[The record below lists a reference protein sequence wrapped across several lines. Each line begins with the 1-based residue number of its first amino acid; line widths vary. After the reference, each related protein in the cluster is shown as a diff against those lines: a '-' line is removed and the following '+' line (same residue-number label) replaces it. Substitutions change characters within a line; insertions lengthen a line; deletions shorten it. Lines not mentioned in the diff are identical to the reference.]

1 MRLKDRASRDPA
13 LECALSVLGASEEGH
28 AVISAA
34 VTPAMG
40 EVWGNLA
47 TAPPLDAAEINRRF
61 ERVAALTNSNLRRE
75 LAARADHV
83 AIDQTSFLALLF
95 DSTGC
100 SPAAIEDACDRA
112 DRGGAVVRALARL
125 GRGEELPWEL
135 VARILPGVEH
145 PNVFL
150 ALIGSASGEV
160 VAGLGAL
167 LESDAFANDV
177 AGTRRRLFALF
188 ALCRL
193 SPDPEHG
200 LVLRR
205 SLRRVLRHEPDLGLL
220 GLYVFLI
227 NAIADPGLQELFAD
241 LQSPFVIEIGEMFAA
256 HAAQSLQPG
265 SMADV
270 VATWPMRVKEPPVP
284 GIVATS
290 APKTGRNTPCPCG
303 SGKKF
308 KQCCERLPPAR
319 RPRTPRASRDD
330 LVRSAAS
337 GLSPHGVERMT
348 PRDLAAIDPAS
359 LKDPSLVAWF
369 RRQVRCRDW
378 TRASLAMNEMA
389 TRNSLKNGRDGHRR
403 ELIQAAIVAR
413 RFDVAAVH
421 VASLEAPA
429 DAEVE
434 RVALAIA
441 LDDVDA
447 MARLRRAASRAVAD
461 PTGKAGSYL
470 ATMVTH
476 ADPALGILLARGALD
491 PRHPLDNDALLE
503 TIENARNEL
512 LLAPADEAARRSAW
526 AVDTAHHQRG
536 ERQANNV
543 MRLATVLQ
551 EQLQASVHRLE
562 ELERRN
568 AERVAELEQARQRA
582 DLARTGDPDPVAL
595 AKLRSRIATLE
606 AQIREGNEERR
617 ALRRQLVEERDRPSS
632 ATNAQP
638 SDDQLDSAEDELE
651 DHPEQPSR
659 TVLVPRFSPGAE
671 DALGKVPRAV
681 ASQALHTTSDL
692 AAGDPAAWRAV
703 KQAKGMRTPVLSAR
717 IGIHHR
723 LLFRRDQH
731 MLEVLDLVHRGR
743 LLLALKGL
751 RSGSSQ

>member
-1 MRLKDRASRDPA
+1 MRLNVRASRDPA
-13 LECALSVLGASEEGH
+13 LECALAVLGASEEGL
-28 AVISAA
+28 AVITAA
-34 VTPAMG
+34 VTPAMR
-40 EVWGNLA
+40 EAWGDLA
-47 TAPPLDAAEINRRF
+47 TAAPSDAADINRRF
-61 ERVAALTNSNLRRE
+61 ERVAALTDANLRCE

-83 AIDQTSFLALLF
+83 AIDKTSFLALLF
-95 DSTGC
+95 DPPGC
-100 SPAAIEDACDRA
+100 SPNAIEDACDRA

-135 VARILPGVEH
+135 VAKILPGVEH

-150 ALIGSASGEV
+150 ALIGGASGDV

-167 LESDAFANDV
+167 LESDVFANDV

-193 SPDPEHG
+193 SPGPEHG
-200 LVLRR
+200 QLLRR
-205 SLRRVLRHEPDLGLL
+205 SLRRVLRQEPELGVL

-227 NAIADPGLQELFAD
+227 NAIADPALQEPFAD
-241 LQSPFVIEIGEMFAA
+241 LRSPFAIEIGEMS
-256 HAAQSLQPG
+256 AAQAAQLLQPG

-270 VATWPMRVKEPPVP
+270 VATWPMRVKELPVP
-284 GIVATS
+284 GILATS

-319 RPRTPRASRDD
+319 RPRAPRASRDD

-337 GLSPHGVERMT
+337 GLSRHGIERMT
-348 PRDLAAIDPAS
+348 PRDLAVIDPAS

-378 TRASLAMNEMA
+378 TRASLAMNEIA

-403 ELIQAAIVAR
+403 ELVQTAIVAR

-421 VASLEAPA
+421 AASLEAPA
-429 DAEVE
+429 DAEAE
-434 RVALAIA
+434 CVALAIA
-441 LDDVDA
+441 LDDDDA

-461 PTGKAGSYL
+461 PTGKASSYL
-470 ATMVTH
+470 ATMVTQ

-491 PRHPLDNDALLE
+491 PRRPLDNDALLE
-503 TIENARNEL
+503 AIEDARNEL
-512 LLAPADEAARRSAW
+512 LLAPADEAVRLPER
-526 AVDTAHHQRG
+526 AVDRQG
-536 ERQANNV
+536 EERQANSV
-543 MRLATVLQ
+543 MRLAAVLQ
-551 EQLQASVHRLE
+551 AQLQANVDRLE
-562 ELERRN
+562 ELEGRN
-568 AERVAELEQARQRA
+568 AERVAELEQSRQRA
-582 DLARTGDPDPVAL
+582 DAARTDDPDPVAL

-606 AQIREGNEERR
+606 AQIREGNEERG
-617 ALRRQLVEERDRPSS
+617 ALRRQLTEERDRPP
-632 ATNAQP
+632 AAMNAQP
-638 SDDQLDSAEDELE
+638 SDDRLDSTEDELE

-659 TVLVPRFSPGAE
+659 TVLVPRFLPGAE
-671 DALGKVPRAV
+671 DALGKVPRMV

-703 KQAKGMRTPVLSAR
+703 KQSKGMRTPVLSAR

-731 MLEVLDLVHRGR
+731 TLEVLDLVHRGR

-751 RSGSSQ
+751 RSG